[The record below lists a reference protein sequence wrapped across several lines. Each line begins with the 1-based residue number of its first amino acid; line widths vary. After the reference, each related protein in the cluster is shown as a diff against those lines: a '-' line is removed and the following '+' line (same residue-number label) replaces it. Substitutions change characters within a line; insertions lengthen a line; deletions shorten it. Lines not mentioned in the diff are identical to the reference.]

1 LSESGISIMTKY
13 TFDEGISEVNKRTDQ
28 LLRQAPGIISKYT
41 AHLAESSGKLI
52 RAKALLACSLDND
65 NMVNQDSI
73 QLASAIELFHLA
85 TLVHDDIIDDAD
97 TRRGLPT
104 LQKKFGKRTAV
115 ICGDYLLSIS
125 LQEAA
130 KIQVPDQDSQ
140 RDAGQGNLLLD
151 YIQRVCVGELEQ
163 YQNNR
168 NYQLTMLSYLRIIRG
183 KTATLFEAAYR
194 AGAYC
199 AGADRATWQKYAKLG
214 RFVGMIF
221 QLSDDC
227 IDYEYSADLAKKPV
241 AKDFEEG
248 VVTLPLIAALAK
260 EPSAKDRIASFF
272 GKPDE
277 LVKFVK
283 KNGGTAYTRSISNK
297 YYKKAAGIIDELIGT
312 PEKIR
317 LLTDILT
324 MANAGSV
331 IKESK

>member
-1 LSESGISIMTKY
+1 MTNY
-13 TFDEGISEVNKRTDQ
+13 TFDEGISEVVDKIEN
-28 LLRQAPGIISKYT
+28 LLTRAPGIIAQYT
-41 AHLAESSGKLI
+41 GHLAESRGKLI
-52 RAKALLACSLDND
+52 RAQALLACGLDDENK
-65 NMVNQDSI
+65 VNGDSI
-73 QLASAIELFHLA
+73 QMATAIELFHLA

-125 LQEAA
+125 LREAA
-130 KIQVPDQDSQ
+130 MISVPKDSKERGDRQ
-140 RDAGQGNLLLD
+140 NPLLTD
-151 YIQRVCVGELEQ
+151 YIHRVCIGELEQ

-168 NYQLTMLSYLRIIRG
+168 NFQLSMLSYLRIIRG

-194 AGAYC
+194 SGAYC
-199 AGADRATWQKYAKLG
+199 SGVDESLWGMYAKLG

-227 IDYEYSADLAKKPV
+227 IDYEFSEDRAKKPV

-260 EPSAKDRIASFF
+260 DPSAKDRMASFL

-277 LVKFVK
+277 LVSFVK
-283 KNGGTAYTRSISNK
+283 NRGGTAYTRMISTK
-297 YYKKAAGIIDELIGT
+297 YYNKAHKIILELPGT
-312 PEKIR
+312 PEKKQ
-317 LLTDILT
+317 LLEEILNL
-324 MANAGSV
+324 AYAGSV
-331 IKESK
+331 MKESR

>member
-1 LSESGISIMTKY
+1 MSIMTKY
-13 TFDEGISEVNKRTDQ
+13 TFDEGITEVIKKTDD
-28 LLRQAPGIISKYT
+28 LLLHAPRIISQYT
-41 AHLAESSGKLI
+41 EHLAKSSGKLI
-52 RAKALLACSLDND
+52 RARALLACSLDQD
-65 NMVNQDSI
+65 NLVNQDSV
-73 QLASAIELFHLA
+73 QLAAAIELFHLA

-125 LQEAA
+125 LREAA
-130 KIQVPDQDSQ
+130 KINVPSQQEQDEVHQ
-140 RDAGQGNLLLD
+140 QNLLLD
-151 YIQRVCVGELEQ
+151 YIQRVCIGELEQ

-168 NYQLTMLSYLRIIRG
+168 NFGLSMLSYLRIIRG

-199 AGADRATWQKYAKLG
+199 SGADEKLWQQYAKLG

-227 IDYEYSADLAKKPV
+227 IDYEFSADRAKKPV

-260 EPSAKDRIASFF
+260 EPSAKDKIASFL
-272 GKPDE
+272 GNPE
-277 LVKFVK
+277 ALVQFVK
-283 KNGGTAYTRSISNK
+283 KNGGTAYTRTISGK
-297 YYKKAAGIIDELIGT
+297 YRAKAEKSSANFKAPLKKS
-312 PEKIR
+312 
-317 LLTDILT
+317 
-324 MANAGSV
+324 NS
-331 IKESK
+331 